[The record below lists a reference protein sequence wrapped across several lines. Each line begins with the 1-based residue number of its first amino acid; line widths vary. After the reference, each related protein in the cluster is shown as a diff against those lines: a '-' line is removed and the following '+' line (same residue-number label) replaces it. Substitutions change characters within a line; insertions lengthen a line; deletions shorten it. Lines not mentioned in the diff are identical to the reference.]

1 MAHGF
6 YRRSAR
12 TTCFRARPGP
22 LGYMTPLVLM
32 GLLAGCGGGGEDPAA
47 PDGNQA
53 TCPPGWGT
61 GTFFRNATA
70 SDIAACVAAGESPRA
85 RNPDGNTPLHLAGGF
100 SDDPAVIQAL
110 INAGARPDARNN
122 IDYTVL
128 CSALVNNEN
137 PAVIQALLD
146 GGSRTSDLCRAPGDV
161 DGIYPGVTPLH
172 LAALFNA
179 NPDVAEVLIRAGADV
194 NAEGGIGGTSTPLFL
209 AAASNDNPAMVALLL
224 RSGAELRW
232 VAQHGARNEN
242 PEIIRILVDAGAGLS
257 GALHRAVFN
266 RTTEV
271 TEILIAAGADLDE
284 KHGEDGMTALH
295 WAARAG
301 MANLAALEALL
312 RTGADPNVL
321 DDTGRTALDWA
332 ESSGQTQIAALLRQH
347 GGRLSG

>member
-1 MAHGF
+1 MAHGSC
-6 YRRSAR
+6 RRPAR
-12 TTCFRARPGP
+12 RPSLPAPPSP
-22 LGYMTPLVLM
+22 LGYMAALALM
-32 GLLAGCGGGGEDPAA
+32 GLLAGCGGGGGDPAA
-47 PDGNQA
+47 PDANQA
-53 TCPPGWGT
+53 ICPPGWGT

-70 SDIAACVAAGESPRA
+70 SDIAVCVEAGESPRA

-122 IDYTVL
+122 DDATVL
-128 CSALVNNEN
+128 CFAVVENEN

-146 GGSRTSDLCRAPGDV
+146 GGSRTSEVCTPSFFS
-161 DGIYPGVTPLH
+161 PLH
-172 LAALFNA
+172 LAAIHSS
-179 NPDVAEVLIRAGADV
+179 PDVADVLIRAGADIH
-194 NAEGGIGGTSTPLFL
+194 AEGGSSGTNTPLDV
-209 AAASNDNPAMVALLL
+209 AASGNDDPAMVELLL

-242 PEIIRILVDAGAGLS
+242 PEIMRILVDAGAGLS

-271 TEILIAAGADLDE
+271 TEVLIAAGADLDE

-312 RTGADPNVL
+312 RAGADPNVL

-332 ESSGQTQIAALLRQH
+332 ESSGQTQIAALLREH
-347 GGRLSG
+347 GGRLGG

>member
-1 MAHGF
+1 MLPPRMSATGG
-6 YRRSAR
+6 RSPPS
-12 TTCFRARPGP
+12 FPVRPLWFWIRWMP
-22 LGYMTPLVLM
+22 CWM
-32 GLLAGCGGGGEDPAA
+32 LAGCGGGDADPAA
-47 PDGNQA
+47 PDATQV
-53 TCPPGWGT
+53 TCPPGWNT

-70 SDIAACVAAGESPRA
+70 SDIAACVESGESLRA
-85 RNPDGNTPLHLAGGF
+85 RDPDGNTPLHLAGGF
-100 SDDPAVIQAL
+100 SGDPAVIQAL

-122 IDYTVL
+122 DDATVL
-128 CSALVNNEN
+128 CFAVVENEN

-146 GGSRTSDLCRAPGDV
+146 GGSRTSEVCTPSFFS
-161 DGIYPGVTPLH
+161 PLH
-172 LAALFNA
+172 LAAIHA

-209 AAASNDNPAMVALLL
+209 AAASNDNPAMVELLL

-271 TEILIAAGADLDE
+271 TEVLIAAGADLDE

-312 RTGADPNVL
+312 RAGADPNVL